1 MILFNYLTSTVLTTI
16 NCFSTFFITF
26 LNNYVFEGVII
37 TVIIYLASG
46 SRAAKILD
54 TTTKL
59 IGSAAGST
67 ILYNNW
73 VKGSSSSPNNED
85 NDKNKKDKKENNKGD
100 RNISGDQGTNGK

>member
-1 MILFNYLTSTVLTTI
+1 MTLFNYFTSTLLTVI
-16 NCFSTFFITF
+16 DFFSSILFTF
-26 LNNYVFEGVII
+26 LNNYIFEGVII

-54 TTTKL
+54 TATKL

-73 VKGSSSSPNNED
+73 VKGSSSSPNSED
-85 NDKNKKDKKENNKGD
+85 NDKNKT
-100 RNISGDQGTNGK
+100 R